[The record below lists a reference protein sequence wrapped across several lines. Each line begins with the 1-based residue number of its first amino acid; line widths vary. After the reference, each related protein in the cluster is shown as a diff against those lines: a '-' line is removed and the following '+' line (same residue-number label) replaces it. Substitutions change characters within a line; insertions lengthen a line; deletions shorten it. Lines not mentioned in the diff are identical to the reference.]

1 MATYIIEHL
10 EPRLWKWCLIEYK
23 QISKMVGRENL
34 WITNIKKESKA
45 KKELK
50 QYAALFKESII
61 QLVHKSNLQNACILD
76 PEAKETLTTAKAK
89 KYNYFIFGGILG
101 NDPPQKRTYPELT
114 SKLNCDSRNLG
125 KLQMSTDNAVYVVN
139 KIFTGTDL
147 SKLKFQNNA
156 EISINKNESVLLPYN
171 YCLVDGKPLIS
182 PELIQFLKKK
192 KGF

>member
-1 MATYIIEHL
+1 MAIYIIEHL

-23 QISKMVGRENL
+23 HISNIVGRENL

-45 KKELK
+45 KTELK

-61 QLVHKSNLQNACILD
+61 RLVHKSSLQNVCILD
-76 PEAKETLTTAKAK
+76 PEAKETLTAAEAG
-89 KYNYFIFGGILG
+89 KYSSFIFGGILG

-114 SKLNCDSRNLG
+114 SRLNCDSRNLG
-125 KLQMSTDNAVYVVN
+125 RLQMSTDNAVYVVK
-139 KIFTGTDL
+139 KICAGTDI
-147 SKLKFQNNA
+147 SKIKFQNSA
-156 EISINKNESVLLPYN
+156 EISLNKNESVLLPYN

-192 KGF
+192 KGI